1 MNYSFDEIKTFVL
14 DYHKIAGTNADKQ
27 RTMTEMLTQLGFEV
41 HNCNCTSQTS
51 KLYGKLS
58 EWLKRHPNGFSSY
71 KLNTDRL
78 LFDGEGKAI
87 TKLNFDDEKAE
98 YLLNSEE
105 TAKYVEKVEAETN
118 TGDKTTEDT
127 TTEDKTLEEQIE
139 AVKASTTGKRTVSK
153 SAGKRKITSKK

>member
-1 MNYSFDEIKTFVL
+1 MKYSFDEIKTFVL

-27 RTMTEMLTQLGFEV
+27 RTMTEMLTQLGFEI

-98 YLLNSEE
+98 YLLNNEE
-105 TAKYVEKVEAETN
+105 TAKYVEKVEAETTN
-118 TGDKTTEDT
+118 NGDESI
-127 TTEDKTLEEQIE
+127 EEQIE
-139 AVKASTTGKRTVSK
+139 AVKTSTTGKRTVSK
-153 SAGKRKITSKK
+153 SAGRRKITSKK

>member
-78 LFDGEGKAI
+78 LFDGDGKAI

-98 YLLNSEE
+98 YLLNNEE
-105 TAKYVEKVEAETN
+105 TAKYVEKVEAETTN
-118 TGDKTTEDT
+118 TNNGDKSI
-127 TTEDKTLEEQIE
+127 EEQIE